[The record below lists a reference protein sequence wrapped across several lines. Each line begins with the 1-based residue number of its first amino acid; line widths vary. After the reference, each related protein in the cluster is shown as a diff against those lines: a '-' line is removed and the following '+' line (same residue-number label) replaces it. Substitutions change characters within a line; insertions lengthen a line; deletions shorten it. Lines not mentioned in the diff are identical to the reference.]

1 MINCE
6 SLKNLGKKLTCIP
19 ATDHLAQADCP
30 KQMFQWSQ
38 LIQLANSCLYFL
50 QDAHIKFFP
59 QVFRRH
65 VFTKLCFPLPVF
77 SKANYKNEKNFFP
90 KMKEFCVVFNI
101 YLFTLRKQETH
112 AQSKAGVA
120 RQTKNNLNQQSI
132 SVVDS
137 GIAHHHVRSDSS
149 HVKAHPSSL
158 NLFLRIFSESSSNEM
173 THRKRTLKR
182 QSL

>member
-1 MINCE
+1 MHTSSF
-6 SLKNLGKKLTCIP
+6 SLKFSE
-19 ATDHLAQADCP
+19 D
-30 KQMFQWSQ
+30 M
-38 LIQLANSCLYFL
+38 FL
-50 QDAHIKFFP
+50 QSFAFHCQSFHKP
-59 QVFRRH
+59 TTKTRRI
-65 VFTKLCFPLPVF
+65 
-77 SKANYKNEKNFFP
+77 FFP

-112 AQSKAGVA
+112 TQSKAGVA

-158 NLFLRIFSESSSNEM
+158 NLFFRIFSESSSNEM
-173 THRKRTLKR
+173 THRKRTLRR